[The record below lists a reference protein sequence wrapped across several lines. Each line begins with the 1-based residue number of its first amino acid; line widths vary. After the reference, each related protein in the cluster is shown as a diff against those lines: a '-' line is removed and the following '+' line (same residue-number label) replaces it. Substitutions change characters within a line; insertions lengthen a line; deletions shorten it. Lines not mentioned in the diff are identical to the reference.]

1 MEERSGGGRV
11 RSRDSGPVGSEVG
24 RGRCSPGGPGSRPW
38 LVCLGT
44 LLGERHPCGGA
55 TRAERRKGHNTG
67 HPLPSGSLASSVSLC
82 AGVRVGARSESRIL
96 FV

>member
-1 MEERSGGGRV
+1 MGGCKEERVGGGRV

-44 LLGERHPCGGA
+44 LLWGCAIPGEGLPGLSEGEDTTQA
-55 TRAERRKGHNTG
+55 TPFPADHW
-67 HPLPSGSLASSVSLC
+67 PPPSVY
-82 AGVRVGARSESRIL
+82 VRE
-96 FV
+96 